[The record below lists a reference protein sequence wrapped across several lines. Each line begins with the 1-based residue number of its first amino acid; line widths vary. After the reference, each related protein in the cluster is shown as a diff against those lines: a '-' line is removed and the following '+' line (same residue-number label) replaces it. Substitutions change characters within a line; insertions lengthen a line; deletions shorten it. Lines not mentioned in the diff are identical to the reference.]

1 MCPRALA
8 HANTAR
14 DALSR
19 LEVTVAMSGFE
30 IPIRALRQQIA
41 AALQIV
47 VQTQR
52 LKGGRRRVVNV
63 AEITGMEGDQIQMHD
78 LFMYEQTGM
87 DSNGNAAGHFTS
99 TGIRPRCSERI
110 ENHGMQ
116 LPPELFMRRVIG

>member
-1 MCPRALA
+1 MTTV
-8 HANTAR
+8 HANSPR

-78 LFMYEQTGM
+78 IFVFEQRDVDT
-87 DSNGNAAGHFTS
+87 DGNAIGQFVC
-99 TGIRPRCSERI
+99 TGLRPRCVERI
-110 ENHGMQ
+110 EHRGIK
-116 LPPELFMRRVIG
+116 LPADLFARRALQTN